1 MNSRVFLMNATYV
14 SEIEQIVQMIFETM
28 LSMTVQRVDDEPAE
42 QHRLLGTIQVTG
54 DNALSLVLSVSE
66 GVARTGT
73 ANMLAMT
80 PAEVT
85 DEDQRDVVAELTNM
99 IGGNFKSVIPG
110 SNFLSLPTVVE
121 GRDLGLQVPGAEL
134 IDDVVLVCESGSLR
148 VRLFAQTSA
157 K

>member
-1 MNSRVFLMNATYV
+1 MNATYV

-28 LSMTVQRVDDEPAE
+28 LSMSVQRVDSEPTE
-42 QHRLLGTIQVTG
+42 HRLLGTIQVTG
-54 DNALSLVLSVSE
+54 DNSLSLVLSVSD
-66 GVARTGT
+66 GVARIGT

-80 PAEVT
+80 PEEVS

-99 IGGNFKSVIPG
+99 IGGNFKSMIPG
-110 SNFLSLPTVVE
+110 ANFLSLPTVVE

-134 IDDVVLVCESGSLR
+134 IDDVLLTSDSGTLR

-157 K
+157 ASAR

>member
-1 MNSRVFLMNATYV
+1 MNATYV

-28 LSMTVQRVDDEPAE
+28 LSMSIQRVDGEPSE

-54 DNALSLVLSVSE
+54 DNSLSLVLSVSD
-66 GVARTGT
+66 GVARHGS

-80 PAEVT
+80 PEEVT

-134 IDDVVLVCESGSLR
+134 VDDVMLTSEFGTLR
-148 VRLFAQTSA
+148 VRLFAQTSGA